1 MKSILQKISD
11 LYKRVC
17 TTENLNKIKAFW
29 KKSRRYVF
37 AVLLFALLV
46 VILTQCTGKNRGN
59 GSGTQTS
66 EQGSVTEFNADE
78 FVLEDEFSQEEN
90 EELNTLITNYF
101 NAYAADEL
109 DTLAN
114 IAYPMTDNEKS
125 YIGVFSQYIEN
136 YQNIKCY
143 YKNGL
148 TKGSYLVSVYYEL
161 KFYGVDTLAPGL
173 DFFYVETNEEG
184 GLFIN
189 NLYSS
194 YNMGRTEN
202 ELDANVYSVI
212 LKFEQQSD
220 VIELLNQVETKY
232 SEAVA
237 SDVNLAT
244 MISTTIP
251 TAMTQWIESI
261 TQMEDSQQSTE
272 QDTQQSTEQTPSES
286 TSESQPEEN
295 TSQQEQTDE
304 NTAEN
309 TVQQVRTTAKVF
321 VRTGP
326 GKDYSEHGKAE
337 AGTVFT
343 KLGVEGDWV
352 KVDYKGAE
360 GYIRSDFLED
370 VTN

>member
-11 LYKRVC
+11 LYRKVC
-17 TTENLNKIKAFW
+17 SKENLDKVKVFW
-29 KKSRRYVF
+29 KKNGRYVY

-46 VILTQCTGKNRGN
+46 VILVQCTGKNRAN
-59 GSGTQTS
+59 GSDTQSS
-66 EQGSVTEFNADE
+66 ESGSEIEFNVDE
-78 FVLEDEFSQEEN
+78 FVLEDEFTQEEN
-90 EELNTLITNYF
+90 ADLNTLITNYF
-101 NAYAADEL
+101 NAYAADDL
-109 DTLAN
+109 DTLATV
-114 IAYPMTDNEKS
+114 AYPMTDNEKS
-125 YIGVFSQYIEN
+125 YIGVFSQYIES

-143 YKNGL
+143 YKKGL
-148 TKGSYLVSVYYEL
+148 AKGSYLVSVYYEL

-173 DFFYVETNEEG
+173 DFFYVETDENG
-184 GLFIN
+184 GLYIN

-202 ELDANVYSVI
+202 ELDANVYAVI
-212 LKFEQQSD
+212 LKFEQQDD

-232 SEAVA
+232 TEAVA

-261 TQMEDSQQSTE
+261 SQLEESSQ
-272 QDTQQSTEQTPSES
+272 QDTQQTTEETPAES
-286 TSESQPEEN
+286 TTPVEQPQASETP
-295 TSQQEQTDE
+295 QET
-304 NTAEN
+304 TPEN

-352 KVDYKGAE
+352 KVNYKGAD